1 MKIIASA
8 ALAAALFAAGGA
20 SASTVYTV
28 DVWTGAPNGV
38 TSSAI
43 ADAAHTPTGAASAEF
58 TYTGDINWFAPGPQN
73 TDSSGNLV
81 GAFIPSAN
89 ISGFTSPSGAYATLG
104 DFLNASLSV
113 AGDAYASFF
122 KITGS
127 YSGSSVGGTIK
138 HDDGASVYDYLGNA
152 VYSHPGET
160 SQITGNFTLPGG
172 DHPFTVDY
180 VEGNGSPSV
189 LNLAVT
195 AVPEPATWAM
205 MVLGFFGLGAMLRS
219 RGKRDMIAA

>member
-152 VYSHPGET
+152 VYSSPAET
-160 SQITGNFTLPGG
+160 SEITGNFVLPDG
-172 DHPFTVDY
+172 DHTFTVDY

-189 LNLAVT
+189 LTL

-205 MVLGFFGLGAMLRS
+205 MLLGFFGLGAMLRS
-219 RGKRDMIAA
+219 RGKRDMVAA

>member
-20 SASTVYTV
+20 SAATVYNV
-28 DVWTGAPNGV
+28 DVWIGAPNGV
-38 TSSAI
+38 TSSVV
-43 ADAAHTPTGAASAEF
+43 ADAAHTPTGAVSADF
-58 TYTGDINWFAPGPQN
+58 TYTGDINWFSPGPQN
-73 TDSSGNLV
+73 TDNTGNKV
-81 GAFIPSAN
+81 GTFIPSAN
-89 ISGFTSPSGAYATLG
+89 ISGFTSPSGAYATLA

-127 YSGSSVGGTIK
+127 YSGTAVSGTIA
-138 HDDGASVYDYLGNA
+138 HDDGATVYDYLGNA
-152 VYSHPGET
+152 VYSSPAET
-160 SQITGNFTLPGG
+160 SEITGNFVLPAG
-172 DHPFTVDY
+172 DPPFPVDY
-180 VEGNGSPSV
+180 VEGTGSPSV
-189 LNLAVT
+189 LTLAVT